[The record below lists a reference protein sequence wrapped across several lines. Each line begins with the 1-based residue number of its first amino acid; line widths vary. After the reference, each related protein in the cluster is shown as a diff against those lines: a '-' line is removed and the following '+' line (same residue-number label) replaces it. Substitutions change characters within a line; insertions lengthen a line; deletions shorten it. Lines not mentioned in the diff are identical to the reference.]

1 MQHTSSEYDSVTIAS
16 SSHRIVEHNYN
27 SCQTIIP
34 KTMKVIRVNTIH
46 PDCIDGCHV
55 IALNY
60 LNGSSLVIDFLILS
74 KSTTSNRWCAI
85 AWKWSDY
92 PLVCSSSMWSLHCA
106 SSLTTATLFVLKS
119 MVTTLYTC
127 VCS

>member
-1 MQHTSSEYDSVTIAS
+1 MQNTSSEYDSVTIAS
-16 SSHRIVEHNYN
+16 SSHRIVGHNYGC
-27 SCQTIIP
+27 CQTIIP

-46 PDCIDGCHV
+46 PDCIDGCHA

-60 LNGSSLVIDFLILS
+60 LSGSPLVIDFLILS

-85 AWKWSDY
+85 AWRWSVLRPCGHSIVPAAWPRDGI
-92 PLVCSSSMWSLHCA
+92 SSQIQGDN
-106 SSLTTATLFVLKS
+106 T
-119 MVTTLYTC
+119 TC